1 MFIGSQVKPTAS
13 FLPLDRFVCTP
24 YTQRN
29 ISPAESECQLIL
41 HKKKKEKI
49 VNATINFM

>member
-29 ISPAESECQLIL
+29 ISPAECPLIL